1 MCWTAIPARDAA
13 VAERVAKRDQHLL
26 VGSVAVVP
34 HDSKIGPRDAE
45 AVDGV
50 GFRSVQ
56 PVGDRCGRGRG
67 RWNWGS
73 GSRTLGCCIWTP
85 VGRVRAWLVI
95 CARRIGPGYYRGL
108 ILLRRGARRTGSR
121 RVGRSGRQP
130 TRRGGG
136 AWFGASAGLRPVGTC
151 STGTLARG
159 GPRCRCGVRC
169 SGRNRLRARV
179 GGGGRGRDH
188 QHDES
193 DGGARRSRHRC
204 ESRQC
209 RHDTLFQSSRFG
221 QDVGGRRPQSGDLTI
236 VTCVNAVTVVC
247 RLICTRDRV
256 AITQGGDRAPD
267 HPPVNVRQHR
277 RIR

>member
-136 AWFGASAGLRPVGTC
+136 AWFGAPAGLRPVGTC

-159 GPRCRCGVRC
+159 GPRCRCGFRC

-193 DGGARRSRHRC
+193 DGGGRRRTQPTPMRVEAMPARHTFPELTLWAGRRRSTPTIWRSDNSDLCECCDRGVSIDMHPGSCRDHARRR
-204 ESRQC
+204 
-209 RHDTLFQSSRFG
+209 SSPRSS
-221 QDVGGRRPQSGDLTI
+221 PS
-236 VTCVNAVTVVC
+236 
-247 RLICTRDRV
+247 
-256 AITQGGDRAPD
+256 
-267 HPPVNVRQHR
+267 
-277 RIR
+277 